1 MAFAFKLNPKQ
12 AVEQKARS
20 LFGRNCKVKIMGC
33 RPSPVDAAKLC
44 VPSGTYYVE
53 VYIDGQSCGSAY
65 HFNWRKAY
73 PLLNAELQKAFDKS
87 KEQV

>member
-20 LFGRNCKVKIMGC
+20 LFGRDAKVKIMGC
-33 RPSPVDAAKLC
+33 RPTPQQAADLS

-53 VYIDGQSCGSAY
+53 VLVNGNFVGSAY

-73 PLLNAELQKAFDKS
+73 PLLNDEMQKYFDKS
-87 KEQV
+87 KAQV